1 MRRWTWPFVVGLLIS
16 ACGGDSA
23 EPTSTDI
30 VASGDVSATLSL
42 APGSLPEGVSS
53 DDVQVAVLVDETAEP
68 GAPVMAVQLLPDGL
82 VLAEPATL
90 TIPLPEALQG
100 GFMAIHT
107 SGDSIEFLDGDIL
120 PQDDGVISF
129 ETSVGHFSVV
139 SFYDDSFVDVSLSL
153 APEQVSVGQKQN
165 ADALIT
171 YATDPVSLWLRFSS
185 DPKGTVRLVKFSPP
199 RWPSSEENKRFIW
212 GLPTG
217 RGFWDPTEKKDEFLE
232 RDQRT
237 LARGTD
243 QIGGTLFF
251 GSVSRCLKPNSL
263 PHYFSSKV
271 SFELALLSRG
281 EPVAQE
287 FIEFAQG
294 LSGSTAPPLPPIVR
308 DGSVEL
314 LGLSPGDTFEAVQFV
329 SDFADSRCTG
339 STANTSTTSTTT
351 TTTAPSSDGGGSS
364 ESGGQSTE
372 VGSAAGSTEC
382 PDPEADADQVGDGR
396 AHPEFVQATIDAITQ
411 ELYFHIW
418 LCAAYLGVPPE
429 ELFSFFW
436 LLEVSWNPT
445 VEVGWQLH
453 DGTVTVLGT
462 MSEAY
467 ILEDGSLLVATGLT
481 PTGDF
486 TITIDA
492 SYGSWVAEDG
502 APPVFGDTQF
512 SIPAASVV
520 LGDPFEEAGS
530 EPVYDLVAGE

>member
-42 APGSLPEGVSS
+42 APGSLPEGVSP

-100 GFMAIHT
+100 GFIAIHT

-120 PQDDGVISF
+120 PQDDGLISF

-139 SFYDDSFVDVSLSL
+139 SFYDDSFVDVSLSV

-199 RWPSSEENKRFIW
+199 RAPTGEENKRFIW
-212 GLPTG
+212 GLPSG

-251 GSVSRCLKPNSL
+251 GSASRCLKPNSL

-351 TTTAPSSDGGGSS
+351 TTTAPSSDEGGSS

-382 PDPEADADQVGDGR
+382 PDREADADQVGDGR
-396 AHPEFVQATIDAITQ
+396 AHAEFVRAFIDEITR
-411 ELYFHIW
+411 EFYFQMFM
-418 LCAAYLGVPPE
+418 CAAWGELPPDQ
-429 ELFSFFW
+429 LFSFFW
-436 LLEVSWNPT
+436 LMVVSWNPT
-445 VEVGWQLH
+445 VEVGWELH
-453 DGTVTVLGT
+453 DGNVTVLGT

-467 ILEDGSLLVATGLT
+467 ILDDGSLLVATGLT

-502 APPVFGDTQF
+502 APPVFGETQF
-512 SIPAASVV
+512 SIPAADVV
-520 LGDPFEEAGS
+520 LGDPFEEVGA